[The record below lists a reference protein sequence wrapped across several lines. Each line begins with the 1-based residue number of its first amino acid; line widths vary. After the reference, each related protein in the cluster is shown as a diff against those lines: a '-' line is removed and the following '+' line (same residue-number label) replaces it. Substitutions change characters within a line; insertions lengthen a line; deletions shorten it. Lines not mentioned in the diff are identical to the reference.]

1 MKRIKIL
8 GLCLMVA
15 CAFAAVSV
23 ASSASA
29 AEFGQCVAFK
39 HGNFT
44 ESKCGTVAEKKG
56 KPDHKGGFEFVPADS
71 CYATKGGNF
80 TENKCITVAGKTKK
94 GVFTPDHKGGFES
107 TPSPAY
113 TSESTNDELITPG
126 FGAVKCT
133 NEKGSGLVTGGTT
146 SVTSSLFTGCE
157 SSGQP
162 CGNVGAGEIQTFS
175 LNGNLTEP
183 STGVAETVLTPTS
196 GKYLAEFAC
205 VGVAFIRTGGHVG
218 GKNTPVNTQ
227 GTTTSFAFEKG
238 VEQGLE
244 TEFSASEKFEPAE
257 TLGPFASE
265 QVGVFTLVGSPA
277 EETKVE

>member
-1 MKRIKIL
+1 MKRIRIL
-8 GLCLMVA
+8 GLCIVVA
-15 CAFAAVSV
+15 CAFGAVSMV
-23 ASSASA
+23 SSASA
-29 AEFGQCVAFK
+29 AVQGQCTPAKKAVWA
-39 HGNFT
+39 NSTCT
-44 ESKCGTVAEKKG
+44 EKSAKAGKG
-56 KPDHKGGFEFVPADS
+56 HFEFRAADS
-71 CYATKGGNF
+71 CYA
-80 TENKCITVAGKTKK
+80 AKK
-94 GVFTPDHKGGFES
+94 AEFSDSACTMKSAKAHKGHFEKA
-107 TPSPAY
+107 PSPSY

-133 NEKGSGLVTGGTT
+133 NEKGSGLITSGTG

-162 CGNVGAGEIQTFS
+162 CGNVGSGEIQTFS
-175 LNGNLTEP
+175 LTGALTEP

-227 GTTTSFAFEKG
+227 GTASTFSFEKG

-257 TLGPFASE
+257 TVGPFASE
-265 QVGVFTLVGSPA
+265 QVGVFSLNGSPA